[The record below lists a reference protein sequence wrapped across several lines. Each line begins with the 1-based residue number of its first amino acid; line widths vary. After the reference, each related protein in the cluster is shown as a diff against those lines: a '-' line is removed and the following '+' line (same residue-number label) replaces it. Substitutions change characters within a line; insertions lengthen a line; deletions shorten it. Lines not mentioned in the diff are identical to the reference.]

1 MGSNRLAANRV
12 VPAPALGMHHKKK
25 FFSGFSLFLLIV
37 PFMALVFIFSYLPL
51 YGWTYAFYNYKPPR
65 SLANSEFVSWY
76 WFQSLFLNEVRLRQT
91 LEVLRNTFIMSGLGI
106 LTSWL
111 PMAFA
116 IMMSQVKIPWMKRTI
131 QTITTLPNFISWVL
145 VYALAFTLFSSTGAA
160 NSVLTGLGLI
170 ERPIMFLQLN
180 DHTWLNMLLWSTWKS
195 LGWSAILYLAALA
208 GIDPELYDAAEVD
221 GAGKWAI
228 IRHIKL
234 PGLMPTYFVLL
245 ILSVASFLNNG
256 FDQYYV
262 FQNAFNQS
270 KIQVLDLYVY
280 NLGIGSAS
288 YSMATAVSMLKSLV
302 SLTLLFT
309 CNKLSK
315 IVRGESIL

>member
-1 MGSNRLAANRV
+1 MGVKVTVR
-12 VPAPALGMHHKKK
+12 KKK

-37 PFMALVFIFSYLPL
+37 PFLALVFIFAYLPL
-51 YGWTYAFYNYKPPR
+51 HGWSYAFYNYKPPR
-65 SLANSEFVSWY
+65 TLAMSEFVGWY
-76 WFQSLFLNEVRLRQT
+76 WFKSLFLNEVRLRQT
-91 LEVLRNTFIMSGLGI
+91 LEVLRNTFAMSGLGI

-116 IMMSQVKIPWMKRTI
+116 IMMSQVNHPKLKKTI

-145 VYALAFTLFSSTGAA
+145 VYALAFTLFSSAGAV
-160 NSVLTGLGLI
+160 NSILMKLGLI
-170 ERPIMFLQLN
+170 ESPVMFLRLN
-180 DHTWLNMLLWSTWKS
+180 DHTWLNMLFWGIWKS

-208 GIDPELYDAAEVD
+208 GIDTELYDAAAVD
-221 GAGKWAI
+221 GAGPWAI
-228 IRHIKL
+228 IWHIKL
-234 PGLMPTYFVLL
+234 PSLMPTYFVLL

-280 NLGIGSAS
+280 NLGIGSGS

-309 CNKLSK
+309 CNKLSQ
-315 IVRGESIL
+315 IVRGERII

>member
-1 MGSNRLAANRV
+1 MKRTQG
-12 VPAPALGMHHKKK
+12 KK
-25 FFSGFSLFLLIV
+25 FFAGFSLFLMIL
-37 PFMALVFIFSYLPL
+37 PFIALVFIFSYLPL
-51 YGWTYAFYNYKPPR
+51 SGWSYAFYNYKPPR
-65 SLANSEFVSWY
+65 SLAMSEFVGWY
-76 WFQSLFLNEVRLRQT
+76 WFKSLFLNEVRLRQT
-91 LEVLRNTFIMSGLGI
+91 LEVLRNTFVMSGLGI
-106 LTSWL
+106 LFSWL

-116 IMMSQVKIPWMKRTI
+116 IMMSQVRFPGVKRVI

-145 VYALAFTLFSSTGAA
+145 VYALAFTLFSSNGAV
-160 NSVLTGLGLI
+160 NVILLKLGLV
-170 ERPIMFLQLN
+170 ERPVMFLQLN
-180 DHTWLNMLLWSTWKS
+180 DHTWLNMLLWGIWKS
-195 LGWSAILYLAALA
+195 LGWNAILYLAALS

-228 IRHIKL
+228 IRHIKFPSL
-234 PGLMPTYFVLL
+234 LPTYFVLL

-280 NLGIGSAS
+280 NLGMGTAS
-288 YSMATAVSMLKSLV
+288 YSLATAVSMLKSLV
-302 SLTLLFT
+302 SLSLLFT

>member
-1 MGSNRLAANRV
+1 
-12 VPAPALGMHHKKK
+12 
-25 FFSGFSLFLLIV
+25 
-37 PFMALVFIFSYLPL
+37 
-51 YGWTYAFYNYKPPR
+51 
-65 SLANSEFVSWY
+65 
-76 WFQSLFLNEVRLRQT
+76 
-91 LEVLRNTFIMSGLGI
+91 MSGMGI

-116 IMMSQVKIPWMKRTI
+116 VMMSQVNKPGLKRAI

-145 VYALAFTLFSSTGAA
+145 VYALAFTLFSSTGAV
-160 NSVLTGLGLI
+160 NVVLLKLGLI
-170 ERPIMFLQLN
+170 EHPVMFLRLN
-180 DHTWLNMLLWSTWKS
+180 DHTWMNMLLWNIWKS

-208 GIDPELYDAAEVD
+208 GIDTELYDAAEVD
-221 GAGKWAI
+221 GAGRWAI
-228 IRHIKL
+228 IWHIKL
-234 PGLMPTYFVLL
+234 PSLIPTYFVLL

-288 YSMATAVSMLKSLV
+288 YSLATAVSMLKSLV

>member
-1 MGSNRLAANRV
+1 MKVTVR
-12 VPAPALGMHHKKK
+12 KKN
-25 FFSGFSLFLLIV
+25 FFSGFTLFLLIV
-37 PFMALVFIFSYLPL
+37 PFLALVFIFAYLPL
-51 YGWTYAFYNYKPPR
+51 HGWSYAFYNYKPPR
-65 SLANSEFVSWY
+65 TLAMSEFVGWY
-76 WFQSLFLNEVRLRQT
+76 WFKSLFLNEVRLRQT
-91 LEVLRNTFIMSGLGI
+91 LEVLRNTFAMSGLGI

-116 IMMSQVKIPWMKRTI
+116 IMMSQVKNPGLKKTI

-145 VYALAFTLFSSTGAA
+145 VYALAFTLFSSAGAV
-160 NSVLTGLGLI
+160 NSILMKMGLI
-170 ERPIMFLQLN
+170 ESPVMFLRLN
-180 DHTWLNMLLWSTWKS
+180 DHTWLNMLFWGIWKS

-208 GIDPELYDAAEVD
+208 GIDTELYDAAAVD
-221 GAGKWAI
+221 GAGPWAVI
-228 IRHIKL
+228 WHIKL
-234 PGLMPTYFVLL
+234 PSLMPTYFVLL

-309 CNKLSK
+309 CNKLSQ
-315 IVRGESIL
+315 IVRGERII

>member
-1 MGSNRLAANRV
+1 MKVTVR
-12 VPAPALGMHHKKK
+12 KKK
-25 FFSGFSLFLLIV
+25 FFSGFTLFLLIV
-37 PFMALVFIFSYLPL
+37 PFLALVFIFAYLPL
-51 YGWTYAFYNYKPPR
+51 HGWSYAFYNYKPPR
-65 SLANSEFVSWY
+65 TLAMSEFVGWY
-76 WFQSLFLNEVRLRQT
+76 WFRSLFLNEVRLRQT
-91 LEVLRNTFIMSGLGI
+91 LEVLRNTFAMSGLGI

-116 IMMSQVKIPWMKRTI
+116 IMMSQVKNPGLKKTI

-145 VYALAFTLFSSTGAA
+145 VYALAFTLFSSAGAV
-160 NSVLTGLGLI
+160 NSILMKMGLI
-170 ERPIMFLQLN
+170 ESPVMFLRLN
-180 DHTWLNMLLWSTWKS
+180 DHTWLNMLFWGIWKS

-208 GIDPELYDAAEVD
+208 GIDTELYDAAAVD
-221 GAGKWAI
+221 GAGPWAVI
-228 IRHIKL
+228 WHIKL
-234 PGLMPTYFVLL
+234 PSLMPTYFVLL

-309 CNKLSK
+309 CNKLSQ
-315 IVRGESIL
+315 IVRGERII